1 MLVISGAIEG
11 EVIDIGIERVPNVDE
26 AYVGVLVSVGRADTV
41 DKGCSEDR
49 SSWFLNVRCLDEGVL
64 ERAWA
69 ASANADDIP
78 MAVLESEW
86 WCQVD
91 WGDFSMEIQGK
102 EKMANCEKIWSC
114 EKEIFVVCFEIIPLT
129 RKRRKEGVE

>member
-49 SSWFLNVRCLDEGVL
+49 SS
-64 ERAWA
+64 
-69 ASANADDIP
+69 
-78 MAVLESEW
+78 
-86 WCQVD
+86 
-91 WGDFSMEIQGK
+91 
-102 EKMANCEKIWSC
+102 
-114 EKEIFVVCFEIIPLT
+114 
-129 RKRRKEGVE
+129 